1 MNADLRGQQD
11 LLQEIIRI
19 MNDYSDQIKGKGSY
33 FYAFNPS
40 LNPDRES
47 YIRNIILIDTIY
59 DVLNEY
65 NINIKSQGYTFIKDA
80 ICIIVDKKCL
90 DVSLAK
96 EIYLLIAKKYNVKG
110 INTIEHSIRNALK
123 AAYRKYPERFSA
135 KPTNKTF
142 ILTAAQEV
150 SSRLSKELC
159 A

>member
-19 MNDYSDQIKGKGSY
+19 MNDYSDQKKGKGSY

-40 LNPDRES
+40 LNPDRDF
-47 YIRNIILIDTIY
+47 YRRNIILIDTIY
-59 DVLNEY
+59 KVLNEY
-65 NINIKSQGYTFIKDA
+65 KINIKSQGYTFIKDA

-96 EIYLLIAKKYNVKG
+96 EIYLLIAEKYHVKG
-110 INTIEHSIRNALK
+110 IYTIEHSIRNALN
-123 AAYRKYPERFSA
+123 AAYRKCPERFSA

-150 SSRLSKELC
+150 SSRLVKELC

>member
-11 LLQEIIRI
+11 LLLEIIRI

-65 NINIKSQGYTFIKDA
+65 NINIKSQGYTYIKDA